1 MYWIRSGLQGITI
14 FSDWLSSGAPAPTEP
29 AGAPVPS
36 HTLEE
41 VRGAMLEALGDAG
54 GARRAT
60 LLFRIR
66 KAADA
71 ASLWELRPAVMEAV
85 ARMHGEWE
93 GRRRLALVTELFEG
107 LLPQASATARHG
119 LALRTR

>member
-1 MYWIRSGLQGITI
+1 
-14 FSDWLSSGAPAPTEP
+14 
-29 AGAPVPS
+29 
-36 HTLEE
+36 
-41 VRGAMLEALGDAG
+41 
-54 GARRAT
+54 
-60 LLFRIR
+60 
-66 KAADA
+66 
-71 ASLWELRPAVMEAV
+71 MEAV